1 MEINFS
7 GITDVGRSRSRNEDY
22 IGQAETLNGSL
33 FLVCDGMGGHA
44 GGDIASK
51 TATEVIT
58 GVFNREVAKDIP
70 ALIYQ
75 SFLTANNALLGIS
88 SANPDLTGM
97 GTTVVLF
104 LVKNSEVY
112 YGNMGDSR
120 LYFFNGSDFKR
131 LSKDHSFVQLLL
143 DKGIINEL
151 EAEIHPR
158 RNEITQ
164 ALGINETIEPDI
176 SKSGFRVRQGDL
188 FMLCSDGLHGML
200 SDKEML
206 ALIKNREYTVN
217 RKCELLVEK
226 ANVAGGNDNIS
237 VQLIEVVKPG
247 SDAIAEENND
257 KNIKS
262 SGSVSTW
269 KILSVILIIIIVI
282 SGLILAR
289 VYMSNHSMNNTDSI
303 SNDSILSGIG
313 GPLIK
318 SGPDSINADKEISKE
333 PESRHENYKGTGNSN
348 KSIKPAYTG
357 EREVQHKAG
366 LINKKDSGL
375 KVVKP

>member
-1 MEINFS
+1 MEIIYS

-51 TATEVIT
+51 TAVEVIT
-58 GVFNREVAKDIP
+58 GVFNREVSKDIP
-70 ALIYQ
+70 SLIYQ
-75 SFLTANNALLGIS
+75 SFLTANNALLRIS
-88 SANPDLTGM
+88 SAKPDLAGM
-97 GTTVVLF
+97 GTTVVLL

-112 YGNMGDSR
+112 YGNLGDSR

-143 DKGIINEL
+143 DKGIISEL

-176 SKSGFRVRQGDL
+176 SKAGFRVRQGDL
-188 FMLCSDGLHGML
+188 FMMCSDGLYGML

-206 ALIKNREYTVN
+206 TLIKNPEYNLN

-226 ANVAGGNDNIS
+226 ANIAGGSDNIS
-237 VQLIEVVKPG
+237 VQLIEVVKHG
-247 SDAIAEENND
+247 SDAITEEGNGENL
-257 KNIKS
+257 KS
-262 SGSVSTW
+262 SRPAGTW
-269 KILSVILIIIIVI
+269 KILSVILIIIIII

-289 VYMSNHSMNNTDSI
+289 VFMRNHSMNITGSI
-303 SNDSILSGIG
+303 SNDSVKTGIG
-313 GPLIK
+313 GQTIK
-318 SGPDSINADKEISKE
+318 AGPDSIYVHKGIRKE
-333 PESRHENYKGTGNSN
+333 
-348 KSIKPAYTG
+348 
-357 EREVQHKAG
+357 
-366 LINKKDSGL
+366 
-375 KVVKP
+375 